1 LKIRLVSDAADPG
14 ARSLVAA
21 SDAYLEALYPPQSNH
36 AEPLEAL
43 VAEYSAFFVGD
54 VDGRSV
60 ACGAVRFV
68 QDDPDFAEIK
78 RLFVD
83 EEFRGRGLATAMV
96 LHLER
101 YARAGGLRI
110 IRLEAGPLQP
120 EALALYRGLR
130 YIDRGPF
137 GAYRDDPL
145 SVFMEKTLSA

>member
-1 LKIRLVSDAADPG
+1 MKIRLVSDASDPG
-14 ARSLVAA
+14 ARSLVAG

-43 VAEYSAFFVGD
+43 IAEHSAFFVGD

-78 RLFVD
+78 RLFVAA
-83 EEFRGRGLATAMV
+83 EFRGRGLATAMV

-101 YARAGGLRI
+101 YARASGMRI
-110 IRLEAGPLQP
+110 VRLEAGPLQP
-120 EALALYRGLR
+120 EALALYRGLG

-137 GAYRDDPL
+137 GAYREDPL